1 MAIPTRTIGPLHLED
16 LEPHRFEDM
25 VRQLIYDFRDWRALE
40 ATGRSGSDDGFDA
53 RGFEIV
59 VGAEEPEDPEDGES
73 ASREVA
79 STANGDRV
87 WLLQCKREKRIS
99 PKQLVG
105 YLRSIPESE
114 RPELYGILFVGAC
127 DFSKTARDAF
137 RSAIRELGFTE
148 GYLWGKGEV
157 EDMLFQPKNDYLLF
171 AYFGISLQTRRRQ
184 LKTDVRAKLTTKRK
198 AIRALREHGAALIRD
213 ATDDRYPY
221 LDEDTTKARVERGR
235 WVVRT
240 YKGCFFDGLHFIT
253 ARHFAFIDDDGVHWD
268 YAETMDDSIVLGNN
282 ENPWAAD
289 PDENRTE
296 TRYTSYEIW
305 DKLPENNKAWFEIE
319 HILPFENVLDIDDKG
334 DDWAETPH
342 VYTTAFHPTN
352 GPFRPHVSVSLQ
364 TIDRFGRR
372 FGEAI
377 KDNRVPIFPRK
388 PKT

>member
-73 ASREVA
+73 ASSEVA

-87 WLLQCKREKRIS
+87 WLVQCKREKRIS

-114 RPELYGILFVGAC
+114 KPELYGILFVGAC
-127 DFSKTARDAF
+127 DFSKMARDAF

-198 AIRALREHGAALIRD
+198 AIRALREHGGRLFGTQLMIAIR
-213 ATDDRYPY
+213 
-221 LDEDTTKARVERGR
+221 
-235 WVVRT
+235 
-240 YKGCFFDGLHFIT
+240 I
-253 ARHFAFIDDDGVHWD
+253 
-268 YAETMDDSIVLGNN
+268 
-282 ENPWAAD
+282 
-289 PDENRTE
+289 
-296 TRYTSYEIW
+296 
-305 DKLPENNKAWFEIE
+305 
-319 HILPFENVLDIDDKG
+319 
-334 DDWAETPH
+334 
-342 VYTTAFHPTN
+342 
-352 GPFRPHVSVSLQ
+352 
-364 TIDRFGRR
+364 
-372 FGEAI
+372 
-377 KDNRVPIFPRK
+377 
-388 PKT
+388 